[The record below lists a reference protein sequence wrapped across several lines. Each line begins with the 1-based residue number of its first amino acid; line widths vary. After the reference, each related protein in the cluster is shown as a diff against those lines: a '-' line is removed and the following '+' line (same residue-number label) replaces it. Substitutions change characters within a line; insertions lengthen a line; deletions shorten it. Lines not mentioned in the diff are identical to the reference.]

1 MDSQSAK
8 QVVNNGSELGEVVCT
23 EPFIFIDPLRDVGRA
38 ALNLSMDSDSV
49 SERDCGTKD
58 TPDSDLA

>member
-8 QVVNNGSELGEVVCT
+8 QMVNNGSELGGVVCT

-49 SERDCGTKD
+49 GERDCGTKD
-58 TPDSDLA
+58 TPDSD